1 MSETKTLTLPVLPL
15 DDDVVLPTMVVPLDA
30 SDPEVRASIAAA
42 NAAAASADG
51 DDGPQLLLVP
61 RIDGK
66 YAPVGTLAVVEQEG
80 RLPNGKPG
88 AVLRGLAR
96 VRIGAGTVGPG
107 AALWV
112 HGTIADE
119 PEGGPRA
126 AELAREYRGLAAAIL
141 QKRGAWQVVDALSR
155 ITDPSALA
163 DSAGYAS
170 YLSVEQRSELL
181 NTIDPAQRLEK
192 LVGWA
197 RDHLAELD
205 VAETIGND
213 VREGMEKQQREFL
226 LRQQL
231 AAIRKELAAL
241 DGTPA
246 TEQDD
251 YRARIEAADLP
262 ENVREAALRE
272 AAKLERGSDASPEA
286 GWIRTWLDTILDV
299 PWNTRTDDAY
309 DISGARA
316 VLDAD
321 HAGLDEVKE
330 RIIEY
335 LAVRKRLADARH
347 GRGRRAQER
356 CGAGAGRPARRRQD
370 LPR

>member
-1 MSETKTLTLPVLPL
+1 MSENNTLTLPVLPL

-30 SDPEVRASIAAA
+30 SDAEVRASIAAA
-42 NAAAASADG
+42 HAAAEG
-51 DDGPQLLLVP
+51 DAKPQLLLVP

-66 YAPVGTLAVVEQEG
+66 YAPLGTLAVVEQEG
-80 RLPNGKPG
+80 RLPDGKPG
-88 AVLRGLAR
+88 AVLRGMAR
-96 VRIGAGTVGPG
+96 VTIGAGTVGPG

-112 HGTIADE
+112 HGTIAEE
-119 PEGGPRA
+119 PSAGPRA

-181 NTIDPAQRLEK
+181 NTLDPADRLEK

-197 RDHLAELD
+197 RDQLAELD

-251 YRARIEAADLP
+251 YRARIEDADLP
-262 ENVREAALRE
+262 EKVREAALRE
-272 AAKLERGSDASPEA
+272 AGKLERGA
-286 GWIRTWLDTILDV
+286 DT
-299 PWNTRTDDAY
+299 
-309 DISGARA
+309 
-316 VLDAD
+316 
-321 HAGLDEVKE
+321 
-330 RIIEY
+330 
-335 LAVRKRLADARH
+335 
-347 GRGRRAQER
+347 RR
-356 CGAGAGRPARRRQD
+356 RPAGSGR
-370 LPR
+370 